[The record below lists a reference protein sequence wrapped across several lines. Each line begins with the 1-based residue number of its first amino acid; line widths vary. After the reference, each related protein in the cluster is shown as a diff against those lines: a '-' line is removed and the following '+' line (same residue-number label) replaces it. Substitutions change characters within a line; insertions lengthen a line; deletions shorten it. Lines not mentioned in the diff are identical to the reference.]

1 MSLLKVLIICFSAM
15 KCMMMS
21 FSLPR
26 GCEYHKGQTDLET
39 WLTGDRH
46 GQTVEMKQLS
56 TRIGRLRACGDNG
69 GKAARTFLR
78 GHIYDHTIEII
89 DPH

>member
-1 MSLLKVLIICFSAM
+1 MLFRYEMHDDVIFAS
-15 KCMMMS
+15 
-21 FSLPR
+21 
-26 GCEYHKGQTDLET
+26 KGVRVPQRSD
-39 WLTGDRH
+39 WPGNMAYRWDRH

-89 DPH
+89 DPHWGSPSYF

>member
-1 MSLLKVLIICFSAM
+1 MAY
-15 KCMMMS
+15 
-21 FSLPR
+21 R
-26 GCEYHKGQTDLET
+26 
-39 WLTGDRH
+39 WDRH